1 MNLARTYPD
10 PAWIHT
16 HGWSESALEKS
27 LSLCKITCPRGA
39 LTRCF
44 QHAGSVC
51 FINTVAYRLFRMAN
65 VLRQSGCQ
73 PADHIHK
80 GVYETNYVQ

>member
-27 LSLCKITCPRGA
+27 LSLLKLPVPVRPDTMFSARW
-39 LTRCF
+39 
-44 QHAGSVC
+44 Q
-51 FINTVAYRLFRMAN
+51 RLFHKYRGLSAFQN
-65 VLRQSGCQ
+65 GKR
-73 PADHIHK
+73 PAAI
-80 GVYETNYVQ
+80 GLPAS